1 MRYLILLLVFISF
14 QLSGQIRYSECYLEN
29 CDDNPED
36 LENVKFGYITVPED
50 YNNPNAKSIDVA
62 FFLVKTTNP
71 NPMPDPV
78 IHVQGGWGSPMV
90 WGVRGFVNLILH

>member
-14 QLSGQIRYSECYLEN
+14 KLSGQIRYSECYLEN
-29 CDDNPED
+29 CDDNLED
-36 LENVKFGYITVPED
+36 FENVKFGYITVPED

-78 IHVQGGWGSPMV
+78 IHVQ
-90 WGVRGFVNLILH
+90 